1 MNKTIFSEPSENTIN
16 ITFSTDDGCI
26 LLLVDNHEFS
36 VCRINKNNKIENISS
51 NKIKDKDLK
60 KIVEYY
66 CKMIFDLVKAG
77 RNFDYINDFINNE
90 IFELCY

>member
-1 MNKTIFSEPSENTIN
+1 MNTTIFSEPSKNTIN
-16 ITFSTDDGCI
+16 VTLSTKHECI
-26 LLLVDNHEFS
+26 LLLIDNNEFS
-36 VCRINKNNKIENISS
+36 VCRINKNNKIESISN

-60 KIVEYY
+60 KTVEYY

-77 RNFDYINDFINNE
+77 RSLNYINDFINNE

>member
-1 MNKTIFSEPSENTIN
+1 MNTTIFSEPSKNTIN
-16 ITFSTDDGCI
+16 VTLSTKNECI
-26 LLLVDNHEFS
+26 LLLIDNNEFS
-36 VCRINKNNKIENISS
+36 VCRINKENKIENISN

-60 KIVEYY
+60 KTVEYY

-77 RNFDYINDFINNE
+77 RSLNYINDFINNE

>member
-1 MNKTIFSEPSENTIN
+1 MNTTIFSEPSKNTIN
-16 ITFSTDDGCI
+16 VTFSTDYECI
-26 LLLVDNHEFS
+26 LLLVDNNEFS
-36 VCRINKNNKIENISS
+36 VCRINKKNKIENISI

-60 KIVEYY
+60 QTVEYY
-66 CKMIFDLVKAG
+66 SKIIFDLVKAG